1 MARRKL
7 RKAEM
12 EQEIKRLE
20 RELEEASRQSPH
32 DYEHDRHH
40 AEESYNRGTRA
51 APTRVTVSLPPQEHY
66 DGQGRPWE
74 GFIFSFRSLAEA
86 CKWDERE
93 QRFRLLA
100 CLRGDAAD
108 FVFQQLSADVVN
120 DLDKLIAALEGRFA
134 ARKTPTAFVSQL
146 ESRRLGPKETI
157 SDYAADIR
165 RLTTFG
171 YPTADAATMEMIAT
185 RHFLRGLGD
194 NSMSMTI
201 GMQEPK
207 TLQEAREIAERYH
220 HLREE
225 AVRNT
230 SRSGIRSV
238 SSSEATS
245 VTEEKLA
252 TFERRLMSNFETRI
266 SQLSEDIQTQLRQR
280 NNDSRQYQGQPRDR
294 PRARSTPLRCYE
306 CQELGHIA
314 KNCPHR
320 RYYPRNNMPQQFNTA
335 WPSNITTQEQGMPQ
349 WMPQPP
355 PPSSMPPNHQ
365 PFQQPQSHGPPPQQP
380 FQQQPPHGQPTS
392 GNRSSGN

>member
-1 MARRKL
+1 
-7 RKAEM
+7 M
-12 EQEIKRLE
+12 EQEIKRIG

-32 DYEHDRHH
+32 DFDHDCHH
-40 AEESYNRGTRA
+40 AEESNNRGRGFRA

-86 CKWDERE
+86 CQWDERE

-108 FVFQQLSADVVN
+108 FVFQQLDADVVN
-120 DLDKLIAALEGRFA
+120 DLDKLIVALEGRFA
-134 ARKTPTAFVSQL
+134 ARKTPSAFVSQL

-238 SSSEATS
+238 SSSESTS
-245 VTEEKLA
+245 VMEEKLVS
-252 TFERRLMSNFETRI
+252 FMSNLETRI
-266 SQLSEDIQTQLRQR
+266 AQLSEDIRTQFRHG

-294 PRARSTPLRCYE
+294 PRARSAPLRCHE

-314 KNCPHR
+314 KNSPHR

-335 WPSNITTQEQGMPQ
+335 WPSNMTTQEQPMPQ

-365 PFQQPQSHGPPPQQP
+365 PFQQTQSHGPPPQQP
-380 FQQQPPHGQPTS
+380 FQQQPPTHSQPTS